1 MSFKGILSKY
11 FNPGNRQDS
20 SSDHSTT
27 HDSAKEFMEEEV
39 VKIEDDDVELVLE
52 NEEAINKK
60 FSGAKTLSKYAELG
74 KIMMAMLKD
83 MKNRVYPEIPW
94 FTIATVVLALLYVL
108 NPMDLVPDFIPGVGY
123 IDDLS
128 VLAIGTG
135 WIESDLHK
143 YLDWK
148 LKKGEGL

>member
-1 MSFKGILSKY
+1 MSLKGILSKTY
-11 FNPGNRQDS
+11 SNSDNRES
-20 SSDHSTT
+20 GTT
-27 HDSAKEFMEEEV
+27 EEYLEQEV
-39 VKIEDDDVELVLE
+39 TKIKGDDVEIVLE

-60 FSGAKTLSKYAELG
+60 FSGANTLSKYKELG
-74 KIMMAMLKD
+74 KVMIGMLKD
-83 MKNRVYPEIPW
+83 LKNGVYPEMPW

-108 NPMDLVPDFIPGVGY
+108 NPFDVIPDFIPGLGY

-148 LKKGEGL
+148 IKEGKGL